1 MSTAYIAVGS
11 NLGNKQR
18 NCKKGIA
25 ALNQTPGI
33 TVTAHAKLYK
43 TAPVDFTD
51 QEWFVN
57 TAVRV
62 ATELLPRDLL
72 RQLKKIESDV
82 GRIQSDIRFGPRV
95 LDLDIILYDNL
106 VFKSDKLEIPHPRM
120 HKRRFVLRPICDID
134 PFAMHPTFKKP
145 VKTLL
150 DGIEDPDQDIVV
162 L

>member
-1 MSTAYIAVGS
+1 LSSAYISIGS
-11 NLGNKQR
+11 NLGDKQS

-25 ALNQTPGI
+25 ALNKTPGI
-33 TVTAHAKLYK
+33 TVTAHAKFYK

-51 QEWFVN
+51 QDWFVN
-57 TAVRV
+57 TAVRI

-72 RQLKKIESDV
+72 RQLKRIESDV
-82 GRIQSDIRFGPRV
+82 GRIQSGIRFGPRV

-120 HKRRFVLRPICDID
+120 HKRRFVLGPICDID
-134 PFAMHPTFKKP
+134 PLVMHPTLKKP